1 MHREQRTFLQRFLQ
15 GPVVALSSAPP
26 VALADVRGRA
36 VARLPCAPVRRWP
49 FGHPVMQFV
58 VTDGSFTVVVSG
70 RMPESFDPVTP
81 PLILA
86 SPSAFPPSR
95 AGHVTPR
102 GTRDLPLSKLRPGD
116 RPSPDGPVNVYS
128 QSPRTPSVDGCHTT
142 DLAPTSWFLTTS
154 PVSSVHGSPHV
165 AAGTGSGFAR
175 FSSGSFV
182 EAEASR
188 DGSGVLTGAHP
199 FEGLLLVDSRTAS
212 LRPAPLLP
220 FVAMSTSRPPSLRSD
235 HHLAVMLGFERFVP
249 RATGSDVSVVSAD
262 PPELLMLRRAVCLFA
277 VGCPSTPS
285 GVRPGTGR
293 LTGHPVLARSGRVV
307 SRRSFESP
315 IVSSPHLSMQ
325 QSTTFASPPRS
336 LGSSIDPGLCFRSA
350 RSVGG
355 SSPRQHTSG
364 CVADRVVPSS
374 SDTWRSVHAPAD
386 FRVFLHR
393 RVRIPH
399 RRCQRCEICS
409 FLGFVSPPRLVP
421 PPPLVPTVSRGSDPV
436 TGLRLGRVLP
446 CGSTRRTADGVC
458 SVVEA
463 TAVSGDLPP
472 WGSRRQ
478 RAVGYEPGFAASS
491 LESRHSPLSS
501 V

>member
-1 MHREQRTFLQRFLQ
+1 MRRDGGRSFRGSCRARL
-15 GPVVALSSAPP
+15 ALSR
-26 VALADVRGRA
+26 ALHPWRWLMIE
-36 VARLPCAPVRRWP
+36 VARLPASPVHLSVV
-49 FGHPVMQFV
+49 GLSDVPVLPFV
-58 VTDGSFTVVVSG
+58 VTDGSFTVLVSG

-86 SPSAFPPSR
+86 SPSASSPSR
-95 AGHVTPR
+95 AGHFAPC
-102 GTRDLPLSKLRPGD
+102 GTRDLPLLKLRPGD

-293 LTGHPVLARSGRVV
+293 LTGHTVLARSGRVV
-307 SRRSFESP
+307 SRRSSRTSDRVLSAPLDAAVHDVRLASP
-315 IVSSPHLSMQ
+315 ITRVVDRPRALLSLGPVRWWVFAPTTHFRVRCRSRRPLVLRHMALCPCSGRLQGLSPPTSPYPSSPLPAMRDL
-325 QSTTFASPPRS
+325 FLPWVC
-336 LGSSIDPGLCFRSA
+336 L
-350 RSVGG
+350 
-355 SSPRQHTSG
+355 
-364 CVADRVVPSS
+364 PSE
-374 SDTWRSVHAPAD
+374 ACA
-386 FRVFLHR
+386 
-393 RVRIPH
+393 
-399 RRCQRCEICS
+399 
-409 FLGFVSPPRLVP
+409 
-421 PPPLVPTVSRGSDPV
+421 
-436 TGLRLGRVLP
+436 
-446 CGSTRRTADGVC
+446 
-458 SVVEA
+458 A
-463 TAVSGDLPP
+463 TAVGAHGLP
-472 WGSRRQ
+472 WVRSRLRFVWAALSLAGAHDGRPMASVRWWKRPPFRATCLLGVLDVKEQLVTNLDSQ
-478 RAVGYEPGFAASS
+478 RRP
-491 LESRHSPLSS
+491 
-501 V
+501 